1 MRNRATTP
9 IIMPDNKSKIFKQW
23 AILGLVGF
31 FLFAAG
37 WAVGGGKVSVN
48 GFDSIEANRTLSSS
62 LDYSSVNDAY
72 KLLIK
77 YYDGTLDAEKLT
89 EGMKK
94 GLLEAAGDPYT
105 QYFNSSQAKEFFK
118 ELDGSFEGIGAQL
131 GQDANGNVVVIA
143 PLADSPAAKAGI
155 KPQDIIVKIDGKDA
169 VGISVND
176 AVTRIRGAKD
186 TTVNLELLRDNK
198 KVEVSVVRGTIDL
211 PSVKSE
217 VKDGIGIIEIAQFSD
232 DTGSL
237 ARKAAE
243 DLKKQNVKGII
254 LDLRSNPGGL
264 VDAAV
269 DVASLWMPKG
279 STVLT
284 ERRGGQ
290 VRDELDANGNNILGD
305 IPTVVL
311 INEGSASASEIVAGA
326 LKDSGKATLVGKKS
340 YGKGSVQTTED
351 LKSGEMLKITI
362 ARWYTPNGK
371 NIDKEGI
378 SPDKEV
384 SITDDDIKN
393 QRDPQ
398 LEAAI
403 NELKN

>member
-1 MRNRATTP
+1 
-9 IIMPDNKSKIFKQW
+9 
-23 AILGLVGF
+23 
-31 FLFAAG
+31 
-37 WAVGGGKVSVN
+37 
-48 GFDSIEANRTLSSS
+48 
-62 LDYSSVNDAY
+62 
-72 KLLIK
+72 
-77 YYDGTLDAEKLT
+77 
-89 EGMKK
+89 
-94 GLLEAAGDPYT
+94 
-105 QYFNSSQAKEFFK
+105 
-118 ELDGSFEGIGAQL
+118 
-131 GQDANGNVVVIA
+131 
-143 PLADSPAAKAGI
+143 
-155 KPQDIIVKIDGKDA
+155 
-169 VGISVND
+169 
-176 AVTRIRGAKD
+176 
-186 TTVNLELLRDNK
+186 LLRDNK

>member
-9 IIMPDNKSKIFKQW
+9 IIMPDNQPKAFKQW
-23 AILGLVGF
+23 AMLGLVGF

-37 WAVGGGKVSVN
+37 WAVGGGKISVN
-48 GFDSIEANRTLSSS
+48 GIDSIEANRTLSSS

-72 KLLIK
+72 KLLVK
-77 YYDGTLDAEKLT
+77 NYDGTLDAEKLT

-186 TTVNLELLRDNK
+186 TTVNLELLRSNQK
-198 KVEVSVVRGTIDL
+198 IEISVVRGTIDL

-217 VKDGIGIIEIAQFSD
+217 VRDGVGIIEIAQFSG

-243 DLKKQNVKGII
+243 DLKKQNVKGIV

-284 ERRGGQ
+284 ERRGGK
-290 VRDELDANGNNILGD
+290 VRDELDAIGNNILGD
-305 IPTVVL
+305 IPTIVL

-384 SITDDDIKN
+384 NITDDDIKN

-403 NELKN
+403 RELKD